1 MAKGQGV
8 RIPDNTR
15 AAVVAALLEGQA
27 VTKVA
32 DDYKID
38 KGTVSR
44 LKKTIPADKLQEV
57 AIKKGEHIAEL
68 ISANLEKSFLA
79 IGNILKQTENADWL
93 TKQNASDL
101 ATLLGV
107 TSDKVFRVL
116 EAIQN
121 AQVEEVDDAWPSTVR

>member
-1 MAKGQGV
+1 MTKGKRVPDEV
-8 RIPDNTR
+8 R
-15 AAVVAALLEGQA
+15 AQVLAALLEGQA

-32 DDYKID
+32 DTYKID
-38 KGTVSR
+38 KATVSR

-57 AIKKGEHIAEL
+57 ATKKGEHIAEL
-68 ISANLEKSFLA
+68 ISANLENSFHA
-79 IGNILKQTENADWL
+79 IGNILNQTKNAEWL
-93 TKQNASDL
+93 TRQNASDL

-121 AQVEEVDDAWPSTVR
+121 AHAEDEWPDTVSAVR